1 MRDKDFFDE
10 FRLLGREMDE
20 MFLDIYM
27 GGPFGSSRSG
37 VVTRPSADL
46 CYPKDLSH
54 VRVTFELPGID
65 IANIR
70 ISVFDRTLVVEGAKP
85 RTSPKG
91 NHYNHMEIDTG
102 PFRRKL
108 MLPFD
113 VDAENSD
120 VIYDKGLLVLE
131 LPKASDS
138 QSQRVSIVLHSRER
152 RDQ

>member
-1 MRDKDFFDE
+1 VRDKDFFDE

-27 GGPFGSSRSG
+27 GGPYGSSRSG
-37 VVTRPSADL
+37 VVSRPSADV

-54 VRVTFELPGID
+54 ARVTFELPGID
-65 IANIR
+65 LADVR
-70 ISVFDRTLVVEGAKP
+70 ISVFDRTLVVEGTKP
-85 RTSPKG
+85 RTGPKG

-113 VDAENSD
+113 VDAENSE
-120 VIYDKGLLVLE
+120 VVYDRGLLVLE
-131 LPKASDS
+131 LPKATDL
-138 QSQRVSIVLHSRER
+138 QSQRVSIVLHSRGGNE
-152 RDQ
+152 Q